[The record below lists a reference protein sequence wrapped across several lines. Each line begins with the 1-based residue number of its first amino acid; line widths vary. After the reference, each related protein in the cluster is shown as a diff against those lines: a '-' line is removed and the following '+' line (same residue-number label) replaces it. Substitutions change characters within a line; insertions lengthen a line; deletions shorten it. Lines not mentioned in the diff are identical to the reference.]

1 MYTLIADAGLGFVVG
16 LVLALTGAGGG
27 ILAIPLLVFGL
38 HLPLQQAAPIGL
50 AAVGI
55 AAAVGMLLGLRE
67 GIVRYR
73 AALLIGAAGMLAAP
87 LGVAL
92 AHQVPNRPLLVVFAC
107 VLAYTAWRMRHGGAS
122 RTAPGASA
130 SGRASDPQYQSD
142 AADLVPAPPCVVD
155 DAQGRLTWTR
165 RCARALA
172 ATGAGAG
179 LMSGLLGVGGGF
191 VIVPSLTR
199 FTDLDA
205 RSVQATSLAVIAM
218 VSVSGVAS
226 AALHGAIDWG
236 LALPFAGGAIVALLA
251 GRRVARRL
259 PMPRLQQAFA
269 AIAAI
274 VAVLMLARA
283 AGWAGG

>member
-1 MYTLIADAGLGFVVG
+1 MYTLITDAGLGFVVG

-55 AAAVGMLLGLRE
+55 AAAVGALLGLRE
-67 GIVRYR
+67 GTVRYR

-92 AHQVPNRPLLVVFAC
+92 AHRLPNRPLLVAFSC

-122 RTAPGASA
+122 RPSRATTAIDRSPEPHCQTG
-130 SGRASDPQYQSD
+130 
-142 AADLVPAPPCVVD
+142 AADLVPAPACVVD
-155 DAQGRLTWTR
+155 DVRRRLTWTR

-172 ATGAGAG
+172 ATGAVSG

-205 RSVQATSLAVIAM
+205 HTIQATTLAVIAM
-218 VSVSGVAS
+218 VSVSGVTT

-259 PMPRLQQAFA
+259 PMARLQQAFA

-283 AGWAGG
+283 AGWPGG